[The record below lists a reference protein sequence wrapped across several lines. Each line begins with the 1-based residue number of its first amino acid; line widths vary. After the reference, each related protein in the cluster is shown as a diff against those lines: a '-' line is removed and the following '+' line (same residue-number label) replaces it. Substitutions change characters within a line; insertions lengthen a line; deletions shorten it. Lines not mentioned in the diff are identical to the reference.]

1 MRVAG
6 IDVGRENTGYTVWD
20 IAEKRIH
27 RNGTIKIS
35 LAEARKTKSY
45 NPIYYR
51 LSLMDSMLESFL
63 MADTPI
69 LAVVEDYIYGT
80 KGITVEDVENMDR
93 DPLKLAE
100 MHGVICSCVARC
112 DIPLLKVSPTS
123 MKLIMTGKGNSDK
136 RKMIQAVYNTF
147 KVSMPD
153 EHQYDALCAAHI
165 GRLYLLYITRPWHSV
180 FSKYPVI
187 ERACNHLY
195 MDKRYEGVSEEVRKR
210 INTISEVVEK
220 D

>member
-1 MRVAG
+1 MKVTG
-6 IDVGRENTGYTVWD
+6 IDVGRENTGYATWD
-20 IAEKRIH
+20 IENKQIH
-27 RNGTIKIS
+27 RHTTIRLP
-35 LAEARKTKSY
+35 LADTRKTKSY

-51 LSLMDSMLESFL
+51 LSLMDSMLEAL
-63 MADTPI
+63 IVADEPI

-80 KGITVEDVENMDR
+80 RGVTPEDVENMDR

-100 MHGVICSCVARC
+100 MHGVICSCIARC
-112 DIPLLKVSPTS
+112 GVPLVKVSPTS
-123 MKLIMTGKGNSDK
+123 MKLIMTGKGNTDK

-165 GRLYLLYITRPWHSV
+165 GRLYLLYINRPAHPI
-180 FSKYPVI
+180 FLKDPVV

-195 MDKRYEGVSEEVRKR
+195 MDKRYEGVAEEIRNR
-210 INTISEVVEK
+210 INAISEVVEK